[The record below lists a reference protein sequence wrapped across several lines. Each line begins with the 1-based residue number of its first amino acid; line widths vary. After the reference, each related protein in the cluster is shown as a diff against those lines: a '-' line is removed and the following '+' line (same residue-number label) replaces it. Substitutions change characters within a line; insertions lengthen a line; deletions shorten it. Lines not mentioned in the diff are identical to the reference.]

1 MIKLG
6 EIQEL
11 EMIKSTDFGV
21 YLKEPGNTTDERIL
35 LPKAQVPKTLKT
47 GDKIS
52 VFIYKDSDD
61 RPIATTLTPKLTLSG
76 IEVSRP
82 GVNPIDESDALNSE
96 LTESNI
102 DQSSIAQN
110 EIAQNEI
117 TQKEVTQSK
126 VALLQVKEVTTIGAF
141 LDWGLAKDLLLPF
154 KEQTE
159 RVHTGEQV
167 LVALY
172 IDKSSRLCATM
183 KVYEY
188 LRLDSPYKKG
198 DKVLGTVYE
207 ISSNFGAFVAVD
219 NLYSGLIPQ
228 KELKRSLKP
237 GDSVEARVT
246 AVKEDGKLDL
256 SLQEAIP
263 VQIDSDAEIIYKLLK
278 EAGGSLPY
286 HDKTDPAI
294 ISEKFGLSKNAFK
307 RAIGRLMKEQKIRI
321 TSEGIEA
328 LEI

>member
-21 YLKEPGNTTDERIL
+21 YLKEPGITTDERIL

-47 GDKIS
+47 GDTIS

-76 IEVSRP
+76 IENSQSTRTP
-82 GVNPIDESDALNSE
+82 SDESDIEQTAQDSV
-96 LTESNI
+96 
-102 DQSSIAQN
+102 DQSSI
-110 EIAQNEI
+110 
-117 TQKEVTQSK
+117 TQSKVVQTK

-219 NLYSGLIPQ
+219 NIYSGLIPQ
-228 KELKRSLKP
+228 KELKRPLKP

-246 AVKEDGKLDL
+246 SVKEDGKLDL

-321 TSEGIEA
+321 TSDGIED
-328 LEI
+328 LEK

>member
-6 EIQEL
+6 EMQEL
-11 EMIKSTDFGV
+11 EMLKSTDFGV
-21 YLKEPGNTTDERIL
+21 YLKESGSTTDERIL
-35 LPKAQVPKTLKT
+35 LPKAQVPATLKI

-52 VFIYKDSDD
+52 VFVYKDSDD
-61 RPIATTLTPKLTLSG
+61 RPIATTLTPKLTLSSNEKSDLPESSATQG
-76 IEVSRP
+76 EV
-82 GVNPIDESDALNSE
+82 DEDGAE
-96 LTESNI
+96 
-102 DQSSIAQN
+102 QN
-110 EIAQNEI
+110 
-117 TQKEVTQSK
+117 KVTQSK

-159 RVHTGEQV
+159 RVHSGEQV

-188 LRLDSPYKKG
+188 LRQDSPYTKG

-207 ISSNFGAFVAVD
+207 ISRNFGAFVAVD

-228 KELKRSLKP
+228 KELKRPLKP
-237 GDSVEARVT
+237 GDSVEARIT
-246 AVKEDGKLDL
+246 SVKEDGKLDL
-256 SLQEAIP
+256 SLQEQIP
-263 VQIDSDAEIIYKLLK
+263 VQIDSDADSVYKLLK

-286 HDKTDPAI
+286 HDKTDPDE

-321 TSEGIEA
+321 TQEGIED
-328 LEI
+328 LEK

>member
-76 IEVSRP
+76 IEVSQP
-82 GVNPIDESDALNSE
+82 AISHVKESDALNSE
-96 LTESNI
+96 ITENNI
-102 DQSSIAQN
+102 DQSSIAQDKVT
-110 EIAQNEI
+110 ES
-117 TQKEVTQSK
+117 KVTQSK

-188 LRLDSPYKKG
+188 LRQDSPYKKG

-246 AVKEDGKLDL
+246 AIKEDGKLDL

-321 TSEGIEA
+321 TTDGIEA
-328 LEI
+328 LER

>member
-102 DQSSIAQN
+102 DQNSIAQN
-110 EIAQNEI
+110 
-117 TQKEVTQSK
+117 EVTQSK